1 MQQALAL
8 FDEIPSVEILRTRRE
23 DQWFDR
29 KSFRIKDYDLAADM
43 IGFANADGGR
53 IVVGIHSGEVEGIDS
68 NIDHLNSLLQAAINF
83 TTPPVRYADAYVD
96 CTNKSGLQDRVLLLD
111 IEASERIHR
120 NKRNECYLRVGDEN
134 RRLSPTEERELAFDK
149 GEAVFDGTV
158 VPDLGRSDLDT
169 EAVADYVRRVGGTSE
184 DRILHSRG
192 LYLNAEYKKG
202 VTQAGWLLFGDIP
215 PIWSYVRYL
224 RYDGAIAETGIRSN
238 LLKDVR
244 LEGTIPQLIEQ
255 AKALVTEEVKVI
267 RLGSNGRFQ
276 TLPSL
281 PEFAWLEAIVNA
293 VTHRS
298 YSQQGDGIRV
308 KQFTDRLEVES
319 PGRLPELV
327 RVQNIRKSRFSR
339 NPHIARVLAEMTDY
353 VREMNEGVERMFQEM
368 EQVGLRPPLY
378 EVMPAGVRVTLYK
391 QIGGV
396 RIAEEEIVTS
406 RLAYLRRLIGP
417 MALTQLLSTFHERKQ
432 IPTREITSLLGV
444 STPTAR
450 RYLTQLEAAGLITEK
465 GKAKFDPTATWIV
478 TDSVYW
484 VQFGTTP
491 ST

>member
-8 FDEIPSVEILRTRRE
+8 FDEIPPVETLRTKRE

-29 KSFRIKDYDLAADM
+29 KSFRIRDHDLAADM

-53 IVVGIHSGEVEGIDS
+53 IVVGIHGGEVEGINSD
-68 NIDHLNSLLQAAINF
+68 IKHLNTLLQAAIQY
-83 TTPPVRYADAYVD
+83 TVTPVRYLDSYVD
-96 CTNKSGLQDRVLLLD
+96 CTNKQGQPDRLLLLD

-120 NKRNECYLRVGDEN
+120 NQKEQCWLRIGDMN
-134 RRLSPTEERELAFDK
+134 REIKGVEARELAFDK

-158 VPDLGRSDLDT
+158 VPDLGRSDLDMG
-169 EAVADYVRRVGGTSE
+169 AVADYVKRVGGTSE

-192 LYLNAEYKKG
+192 LYLNSEYKKG

-224 RYDGAIAETGIRSN
+224 RYDGAVAETGIRSN

-244 LEGTIPQLIEQ
+244 LEGTIPQLIEL
-255 AKALVTEEVKVI
+255 AKALLTEEVKVI

-298 YSQQGDGIRV
+298 YSQQGEGIRV

-368 EQVGLRPPLY
+368 EQVGLREPVY
-378 EVMPAGVRVTLYK
+378 EVTPGGVRVSLYK
-391 QIGGV
+391 QSGGA
-396 RIAEEEIVTS
+396 RTS
-406 RLAYLRRLIGP
+406 ADDNAVLMIIRLERRLGSEAIA
-417 MALTQLLSTFHERKQ
+417 ALLLAFKQFRKL
-432 IPTREITSLLGV
+432 PTRQVAQILNV
-444 STPTAR
+444 SQNSAR
-450 RYLTQLEAAGLITEK
+450 AYMGQLEEVGLVQRE
-465 GKAKFDPTATWIV
+465 GKSATDPTSSWIATAVPFW
-478 TDSVYW
+478 
-484 VQFGTTP
+484 QE
-491 ST
+491 

>member
-1 MQQALAL
+1 
-8 FDEIPSVEILRTRRE
+8 VETMRTKRE

-29 KSFRIKDYDLAADM
+29 KSFRIKDQDLAADI

-53 IVVGIHSGEVEGIDS
+53 IVVGIHSGEIEGINSD
-68 NIDHLNSLLQAAINF
+68 IQHLNRLLQAALNYTI
-83 TTPPVRYADAYVD
+83 PPVRHLTAYVN
-96 CTNKSGLQDRVLLLD
+96 CINTQGQPDRLLLLD

-120 NKRNECYLRVGDEN
+120 NQQDRCWLRIGDVNHEI
-134 RRLSPTEERELAFDK
+134 RGEEARELAFDK

-158 VPDLGRSDLDT
+158 VPDLGRSDLDMK
-169 EAVADYVRRVGGTSE
+169 AVAEYVKRVGGTSE

-192 LYLNAEYKKG
+192 LYLNSEYKKG

-224 RYDGAIAETGIRSN
+224 RYDGATAETGIRSN

-255 AKALVTEEVKVI
+255 AKALLTEEVKVI
-267 RLGSNGRFQ
+267 RLGPNGRFQ
-276 TLPSL
+276 TLSSL

-298 YSQQGDGIRV
+298 YSQQGEGIRV

-368 EQVGLRPPLY
+368 EQVGLREPVY
-378 EVMPAGVRVTLYK
+378 EVTPGGVRVTLYK
-391 QIGGV
+391 QSGGARTSADDNAV
-396 RIAEEEIVTS
+396 RMIV
-406 RLAYLRRLIGP
+406 RLERRLGSET
-417 MALTQLLSTFHERKQ
+417 MAAFLLAFKQ
-432 IPTREITSLLGV
+432 FKKLPTRQVAQILNVSLN
-444 STPTAR
+444 SAR
-450 RYLTQLEAAGLITEK
+450 AYMGQLEEVGLVQRE
-465 GKAKFDPTATWIV
+465 GKSATDPKSFWIATAVPFW
-478 TDSVYW
+478 
-484 VQFGTTP
+484 QE
-491 ST
+491 

>member
-8 FDEIPSVEILRTRRE
+8 FDEIPPVETLRTKRE

-29 KSFRIKDYDLAADM
+29 KSFRIRDHDLAADM

-53 IVVGIHSGEVEGIDS
+53 IVVGIHGGEVEGINSD
-68 NIDHLNSLLQAAINF
+68 IKHLNTLLQAAIQY
-83 TTPPVRYADAYVD
+83 TVPPVRYLDSYVD
-96 CTNKSGLQDRVLLLD
+96 CTNKQGQPDRLLLLD

-120 NKRNECYLRVGDEN
+120 NQKEQCWLRIGDMN
-134 RRLSPTEERELAFDK
+134 REIKGVEARELAFDK

-158 VPDLGRSDLDT
+158 VPDLGRSDLDMG
-169 EAVADYVRRVGGTSE
+169 AVADYVKRVGGTSE

-192 LYLNAEYKKG
+192 LYLNSEYKKG

-224 RYDGAIAETGIRSN
+224 RYDGAVAETGIRSN

-244 LEGTIPQLIEQ
+244 LEGTIPQLIEL
-255 AKALVTEEVKVI
+255 AKALLTEEVKVI

-298 YSQQGDGIRV
+298 YSQQGEGIRV

-368 EQVGLRPPLY
+368 EQVGLREPVY
-378 EVMPAGVRVTLYK
+378 EVTPGGVRVSLYK
-391 QIGGV
+391 QSGGA
-396 RIAEEEIVTS
+396 RTS
-406 RLAYLRRLIGP
+406 ADDNAVLMIIRLERRLGSEAIA
-417 MALTQLLSTFHERKQ
+417 ALLLAFKQFRKL
-432 IPTREITSLLGV
+432 PTRQVAQILNV
-444 STPTAR
+444 SQNSAR
-450 RYLTQLEAAGLITEK
+450 AYMGQLEEVGLVQRE
-465 GKAKFDPTATWIV
+465 GKSATDPTSSWIATAVPFW
-478 TDSVYW
+478 
-484 VQFGTTP
+484 QE
-491 ST
+491 

>member
-8 FDEIPSVEILRTRRE
+8 FDEIPPVETLRTKRE

-29 KSFRIKDYDLAADM
+29 KSFRIRDHDLAADM

-53 IVVGIHSGEVEGIDS
+53 IVVGIHRGEIEGIDS
-68 NIDHLNSLLQAAINF
+68 DIKHLNTLLQAAVQYTI
-83 TTPPVRYADAYVD
+83 PPVRFLDSYVE
-96 CTNKSGLQDRVLLLD
+96 CINKQGQPDRLLLLD

-120 NKRNECYLRVGDEN
+120 NQKEQCWLRIGDMN
-134 RRLSPTEERELAFDK
+134 REIKGAEARELAFDK

-158 VPDLGRSDLDT
+158 VTDLGRSDLDRKAIA
-169 EAVADYVRRVGGTSE
+169 EYVNRVGGTSE
-184 DRILHSRG
+184 DRILQSRG
-192 LYLNAEYKKG
+192 LYLNSEYKKG

-255 AKALVTEEVKVI
+255 AKALLTEEVKVI
-267 RLGSNGRFQ
+267 RLGPNGRFQ

-298 YSQQGDGIRV
+298 YSQQGEGIRV

-339 NPHIARVLAEMTDY
+339 NPHIARVLAELTDY

-368 EQVGLRPPLY
+368 EQVGLRPPVY
-378 EVMPAGVRVTLYK
+378 EVMPAGVSVTLYK
-391 QIGGV
+391 QIGGASL
-396 RIAEEEIVTS
+396 AEEEVVTA

-417 MALTQLLSTFHERKQ
+417 MALTRLLSTFHERKQ
-432 IPTREITSLLGV
+432 IPTREVTNLLGV

-465 GKAKFDPTATWIV
+465 GKAKFDPTATWII

>member
-1 MQQALAL
+1 MQEGLAL
-8 FDEIPSVEILRTRRE
+8 FDEIPTTEILRTRRE

-68 NIDHLNSLLQAAINF
+68 NIDHLNTLLQAAINF

-96 CTNKSGLQDRVLLLD
+96 CTNKNGLQDRVLLLD

-134 RRLSPTEERELAFDK
+134 RKLSPTEERELAFDK

-158 VPDLGRSDLDT
+158 VPDLGQSDLDM
-169 EAVADYVRRVGGTSE
+169 EAVREYVRRVGGTSA
-184 DRILHSRG
+184 DRTLHSRG
-192 LYLNAEYKKG
+192 LYLNSEYKKG

-215 PIWSYVRYL
+215 PIWCYVRYL
-224 RYDGAIAETGIRSN
+224 RYDGAVAETGVRSN

-244 LEGTIPQLIEQ
+244 MEGTIPQLIEQ
-255 AKALVTEEVKVI
+255 AKALMTEEVKVI

-353 VREMNEGVERMFQEM
+353 VREMNEGVARMFQEM
-368 EQVGLRPPLY
+368 EQVGLREPVY
-378 EVMPAGVRVTLYK
+378 EVTPAGVRVTLYK
-391 QIGGV
+391 QSGGTSV
-396 RIAEEEIVTS
+396 TEEEAVTS
-406 RLAYLRRLIGP
+406 RLVYLRRLIGP
-417 MALTQLLSTFHERKQ
+417 ENLIDLLTVFHERKQ
-432 IPTREITSLLGV
+432 VPTRTISRLLSV
-444 STPTAR
+444 SSNTAR
-450 RYLTQLEAAGLITEK
+450 KYLAQLEEAGLVTEK
-465 GKAKFDPTATWIV
+465 LKAKFDPTATWAI
-478 TDSVYW
+478 TDAPFW
-484 VQFGTTP
+484 ARFNP
-491 ST
+491 APEP

>member
-8 FDEIPSVEILRTRRE
+8 FDEIPPVGTLQTKRE

-29 KSFRIKDYDLAADM
+29 KSFRIRDHDLAEDM

-53 IVVGIHSGEVEGIDS
+53 IAIGLHRGEIEGINSD
-68 NIDHLNSLLQAAINF
+68 IKHLNTLLQAAVQY
-83 TTPPVRYADAYVD
+83 TLPPIRFLDSYVD
-96 CTNKSGLQDRVLLLD
+96 CINKEGQPDRLLLLD

-120 NKRNECYLRVGDEN
+120 NQKEQCWLRIGDMN
-134 RRLSPTEERELAFDK
+134 REIKGAEARELAFDK

-158 VPDLGRSDLDT
+158 VADLGRSDLDMA
-169 EAVADYVRRVGGTSE
+169 AVAEYVKRVGGTSE
-184 DRILHSRG
+184 DRILRSRG
-192 LYLNAEYKKG
+192 LYLNSEYKKG

-224 RYDGAIAETGIRSN
+224 RYDGTIAETGVRSN

-244 LEGTIPQLIEQ
+244 MEGTIPQLIEQ
-255 AKALVTEEVKVI
+255 AKALLTEEVKVI
-267 RLGSNGRFQ
+267 RLGANGRFQ

-298 YSQQGDGIRV
+298 YSQQGEGIRV

-368 EQVGLRPPLY
+368 EQVGLREPVY
-378 EVMPAGVRVTLYK
+378 EVTAGGVRVTLYK
-391 QIGGV
+391 LPNTSQVSDQDQMAVALMGV
-396 RIAEEEIVTS
+396 R
-406 RLAYLRRLIGP
+406 RRLGENNLAKLFSAFIAHGK
-417 MALTQLLSTFHERKQ
+417 LTTHEAA
-432 IPTREITSLLGV
+432 PLLGV
-444 STPTAR
+444 SDRTAR
-450 RYLTQLEAAGLITEK
+450 NYLAQLASLGLIIRR
-465 GKAKFDPTATWIV
+465 GKSRTDPTAA
-478 TDSVYW
+478 W
-484 VQFGTTP
+484 VMTAAPFWDEVNL
-491 ST
+491 